1 MSLKVQNVLFLTRSM
16 HLGGTENVILQLCE
30 ILQPIVNKIVVCSCG
45 GVNVKKLESMG
56 IEHFE
61 IPDIA
66 VKKPSKI
73 LSTIRMIKSIVK
85 IEKITIIHSHHR
97 MAAFIAQFVFKKK
110 IIHLA
115 TAHNTFQDKRILTRF
130 SYGNTSI
137 IAVGEQVKKN
147 LVDYYRLQNE
157 QITVIHNAVKAFD
170 GNVKPIKCITK
181 ERKQGHTLIANVGRL
196 TEQKGMEYFIRA
208 AADVHKKNSMT
219 RFFIVGDGEDRE
231 KLEILVK
238 DNLPKGV
245 IYFMGY
251 RIDVQNVMRQV
262 DFIVLSSLWEGF
274 PLTPIEAFSVGK
286 TVIATEVDGTVEI
299 VTDKKNGYL
308 IPPKDFN
315 AIEEKILDLIKYPEK
330 RRELEINCKKTFEEE
345 FSFAQFSD
353 SVILYYQ
360 GIING

>member
-1 MSLKVQNVLFLTRSM
+1 MSLKVQNILFLTRSM

-45 GVNVKKLESMG
+45 GVNVKKLEAMG

-66 VKKPSKI
+66 VKKPTKI

-110 IIHLA
+110 IIHLV
-115 TAHNTFQDKRILTRF
+115 TAHNTFHDKSKLTKF
-130 SYGNTSI
+130 AYANTRI

-157 QITVIHNAVKAFD
+157 QITVIHNAVKPFD
-170 GNVKPIKCITK
+170 GTVKPIKCITK
-181 ERKQGHTLIANVGRL
+181 EREKGYTLIANVGRL

-208 AADVHKKNSMT
+208 AADVYKENSMT

-231 KLEILVK
+231 KLEKLAK

-245 IYFMGY
+245 MYFMGY

-262 DFIVLSSLWEGF
+262 DFIVLSSLWEGL

-315 AIEEKILDLIKYPEK
+315 AIEEKILDLIKHPEK
-330 RRELEINCKKTFEEE
+330 RRKLELNCKKTFEKE

-353 SVILYYQ
+353 SVISYFEELTH
-360 GIING
+360 